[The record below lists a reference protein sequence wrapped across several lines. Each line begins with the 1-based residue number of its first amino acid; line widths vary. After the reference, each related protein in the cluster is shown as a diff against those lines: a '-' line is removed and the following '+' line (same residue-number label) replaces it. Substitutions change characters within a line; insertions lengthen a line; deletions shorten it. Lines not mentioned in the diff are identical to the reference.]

1 MSPSRLVCP
10 CCCSAFGIHYRCET
24 VISFTLLQH
33 IVVVQAILLAVSL
46 GLFFAHGLWLA
57 WYGRRYQPLL
67 ERTQATIGTVVLG
80 GTAAATYRVR
90 VAVRFA
96 RAAADQAVYAS
107 CPKSQWSEKAATHS
121 VSPRLGVARL
131 GGNTLSQPVVV
142 AATPGS
148 PSLHAA
154 GRRGTRRP
162 CALLG
167 PCGPG
172 TSTGR

>member
-1 MSPSRLVCP
+1 M
-10 CCCSAFGIHYRCET
+10 
-24 VISFTLLQH
+24 ISFTLLQH
-33 IVVVQAILLAVSL
+33 IVLVILLAVSL

-57 WYGRRYQPLL
+57 WYKRRYQLLL
-67 ERTQATIGTVVLG
+67 ERAQAIIVTAVLRG
-80 GTAAATYRVR
+80 YGAATYRVR

-107 CPKSQWSEKAATHS
+107 CPKSQWGEKAATHG
-121 VSPRLGVARL
+121 VSPRLGIARS
-131 GGNTLSQPVVV
+131 GSNTLSQPVVV